1 MPKVRGQDAT
11 HWRRRVLDMKILAY
25 IYLFDILLKITSPR
39 LNGLTN
45 LIFNLHVK
53 DIHDF
58 FNRLKG
64 RVALTALY
72 FLDGRNGY
80 LRHVSEVLLGN
91 SQDLTLQFHYFLNF
105 HTK

>member
-1 MPKVRGQDAT
+1 MSKMWFLQDSQVGYAYLPKVWGQDAT

-45 LIFNLHVK
+45 LIFNLHAK

-58 FNRLKG
+58 FNR
-64 RVALTALY
+64 R
-72 FLDGRNGY
+72 
-80 LRHVSEVLLGN
+80 
-91 SQDLTLQFHYFLNF
+91 
-105 HTK
+105 

>member
-1 MPKVRGQDAT
+1 MMEDIQLFRNVQFIDGCPKCGGKMQPT

-45 LIFNLHVK
+45 LIFNLHAK

-58 FNRLKG
+58 FNR
-64 RVALTALY
+64 R
-72 FLDGRNGY
+72 
-80 LRHVSEVLLGN
+80 
-91 SQDLTLQFHYFLNF
+91 
-105 HTK
+105 